1 MRICSNNKRVRPGYT
16 LFELM
21 LVLAILV
28 AVGAVAVRIFTKSF
42 EIERLRKAGDV
53 LRTAWAKA
61 RVEAMTTGQTY
72 VFRFDYGV
80 DRFLVQLWQT
90 GNSENVVAPSTD
102 TARAGCRRERRFTPA
117 RRSAACGTAETEAAG
132 GQRSPQIFFYADGTT
147 STAQVTLTKKRNI
160 SSR

>member
-28 AVGAVAVRIFTKSF
+28 AVGAVAVPIFTKSF

-80 DRFLVQLWQT
+80 DRFLVQLWDT
-90 GNSENVVAPSTD
+90 GNS
-102 TARAGCRRERRFTPA
+102 
-117 RRSAACGTAETEAAG
+117 ETEAAG
-132 GQRSPQIFFYADGTT
+132 AIVAQREGRLPEGTSFYSGEKVLNAPPRRPRRRAARRRRRFF
-147 STAQVTLTKKRNI
+147 STRMAPR
-160 SSR
+160 RRPR